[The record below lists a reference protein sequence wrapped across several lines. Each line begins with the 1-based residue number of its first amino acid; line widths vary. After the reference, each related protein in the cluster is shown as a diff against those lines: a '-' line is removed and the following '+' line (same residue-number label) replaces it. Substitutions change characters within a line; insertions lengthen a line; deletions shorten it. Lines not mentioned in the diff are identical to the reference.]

1 MEETKNNIKT
11 ENESAV
17 KTESAPTEKTENAP
31 AVKTENAPAVKAE
44 TAPIVKKNYKDS
56 VFRMLFSDK
65 ASLLSLFNAL
75 TGSHYENPDELEI
88 VTLDNVISAKNKLD
102 SLFFARIFVPN
113 RHRILKRT

>member
-1 MEETKNNIKT
+1 MEETKNNIKA

-17 KTESAPTEKTENAP
+17 KTEN
-31 AVKTENAPAVKAE
+31 VPAVKAE
-44 TAPIVKKNYKDS
+44 NALAVKRNYKDS

-102 SLFFARIFVPN
+102 SLFFARLFVPD
-113 RHRILKRT
+113 RHK